1 MEAIIN
7 YSLED
12 LSEKEFRDFIM
23 DGWLDARKGN
33 LLDFD
38 EVFDDLEKRFHVNDT
53 SKQFIKGLK
62 YSISS
67 LSFSPYRFST
77 IQNKYLQ

>member
-1 MEAIIN
+1 MEAKIN

-12 LSEKEFRDFIM
+12 LSEKEFHDFIM

-38 EVFDDLEKRFHVNDT
+38 EVFDDLEKRFHVNE
-53 SKQFIKGLK
+53 
-62 YSISS
+62 
-67 LSFSPYRFST
+67 
-77 IQNKYLQ
+77 